1 MVDILNH
8 LIFDGSP
15 LILPIMVGISG
26 ATVYLVA
33 LAADRLLNTG
43 SNIWEKRKT
52 RINKEEKH
60 DRMADSSTKP
70 ITKKKAVKKKVVK
83 K

>member
-43 SNIWEKRKT
+43 SNIWERRKT
-52 RINKEEKH
+52 RMKKEEIH
-60 DRMADSSTKP
+60 DRIVNQFTKP
-70 ITKKKAVKKKVVK
+70 TTRRRVVKKKVVK